1 VKRGRPARLSLRVA
15 LSESSLDARRG
26 VVRLHYQ
33 VLENLGAK
41 AWDVLQ
47 LRGTRTTG
55 AIAAFSAPG
64 APPDAIY
71 VDDVIMANAGVAPG
85 DLVEVTVVAPAAAT
99 TVQLLAPEGIR
110 SEPQDTSLRFALL
123 GKILFTGD
131 RVGLLPQ
138 DFTGSSLPPATHLNV
153 LGQLAAAFGAD
164 WQQDLLVVGAT
175 EPADALVR
183 VTMATTLLCTATD
196 LIQPTPLGTDP
207 LAPRAASPIVVSAPH
222 PPQPTRSAPPPFPGV
237 ARNAPAAT
245 GHSAAIPAVPQPAA
259 MTADQLPGLETQI
272 AALRE
277 WLDLGFH
284 HGPLLAKMGTS
295 PTMGILVT
303 GPPGSGKQSL
313 VEVATAAVGAR
324 LVPLWGP
331 SLARIEP
338 AEAVRLLTE
347 AVKQAEA
354 AAPAVL
360 LLQEVHEVAPRD
372 DPNPLTSVVLEHV
385 KKAVGRGRIAVVCTT
400 DAPEATCPDLRLPGL
415 LDHEIS
421 VTLPHKGDRRR
432 ILEVHT
438 RPLPLAPDVDLDH
451 VAASTPGFVA
461 ADLKLLC
468 HEAAMRAAQR
478 VTGSGGADYNAT
490 PMVGRADFDAA
501 LEVVRPSAL
510 DSHVELGGVTLED
523 VGDMAETKRLLTE
536 AVIWPLNFPET
547 FERLGVQPP
556 HGALLYGPPGCG
568 KTFLVKALAAEAAA
582 NFISIKGAELLSKW
596 VGDSERGV
604 RELFRRA
611 RSAAPSIIFFDEID
625 ALAARRGSDQN
636 ATTDRVVAQLLTELD
651 GVEELRDVYVLGAT
665 NRPELVDPALLRPG
679 RLDSMIYVPPP
690 DAEARGLILKAT
702 ARRMPLDDD
711 VDLAALGADCAGFS
725 AADLEALTREA
736 AMTAMRQNIASPT
749 VTASHFA
756 SARAV
761 VRPSLRPEQ
770 VAELEEFA
778 ARHRQA

>member
-1 VKRGRPARLSLRVA
+1 
-15 LSESSLDARRG
+15 
-26 VVRLHYQ
+26 
-33 VLENLGAK
+33 
-41 AWDVLQ
+41 
-47 LRGTRTTG
+47 
-55 AIAAFSAPG
+55 
-64 APPDAIY
+64 
-71 VDDVIMANAGVAPG
+71 
-85 DLVEVTVVAPAAAT
+85 
-99 TVQLLAPEGIR
+99 
-110 SEPQDTSLRFALL
+110 
-123 GKILFTGD
+123 
-131 RVGLLPQ
+131 
-138 DFTGSSLPPATHLNV
+138 
-153 LGQLAAAFGAD
+153 
-164 WQQDLLVVGAT
+164 
-175 EPADALVR
+175 
-183 VTMATTLLCTATD
+183 
-196 LIQPTPLGTDP
+196 
-207 LAPRAASPIVVSAPH
+207 
-222 PPQPTRSAPPPFPGV
+222 
-237 ARNAPAAT
+237 
-245 GHSAAIPAVPQPAA
+245 
-259 MTADQLPGLETQI
+259 
-272 AALRE
+272 
-277 WLDLGFH
+277 
-284 HGPLLAKMGTS
+284 
-295 PTMGILVT
+295 
-303 GPPGSGKQSL
+303 
-313 VEVATAAVGAR
+313 
-324 LVPLWGP
+324 
-331 SLARIEP
+331 
-338 AEAVRLLTE
+338 
-347 AVKQAEA
+347 
-354 AAPAVL
+354 
-360 LLQEVHEVAPRD
+360 
-372 DPNPLTSVVLEHV
+372 
-385 KKAVGRGRIAVVCTT
+385 
-400 DAPEATCPDLRLPGL
+400 
-415 LDHEIS
+415 
-421 VTLPHKGDRRR
+421 
-432 ILEVHT
+432 
-438 RPLPLAPDVDLDH
+438 
-451 VAASTPGFVA
+451 
-461 ADLKLLC
+461 
-468 HEAAMRAAQR
+468 MRAAQR